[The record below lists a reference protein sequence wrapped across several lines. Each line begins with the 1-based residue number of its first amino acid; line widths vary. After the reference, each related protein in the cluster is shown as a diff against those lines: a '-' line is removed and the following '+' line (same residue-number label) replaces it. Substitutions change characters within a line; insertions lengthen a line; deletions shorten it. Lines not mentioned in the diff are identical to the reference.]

1 MTSCRQKGCRTP
13 PCAWDTVA
21 MPCTPTAEGGQTP
34 CGMSNRTCRKVLEYL
49 PQSTLT
55 ASARHAQ
62 TSGTA
67 GHVRAADR
75 DAHTGLRRDVPLISE
90 EARRTVKKYYYGKQC
105 RALRQVAR
113 TLCGKPTSRC
123 RDRQEKTRRKGY
135 SSSSSPS

>member
-1 MTSCRQKGCRTP
+1 MPTEGTQAP
-13 PCAWDTVA
+13 PCGWDTVA

-34 CGMSNRTCRKVLEYL
+34 CGMSNRTFRKVLEYL

-67 GHVRAADR
+67 GHARTADR
-75 DAHTGLRRDVPLISE
+75 DAHTDLRRDVPLING
-90 EARRTVKKYYYGKQC
+90 EARRTVKKIL
-105 RALRQVAR
+105 LRETMSCFAASG
-113 TLCGKPTSRC
+113 THLCGKPTPRC
-123 RDRQEKTRRKGY
+123 RDRQEKTWGKGY